1 MYEIVKVEEFTSE
14 RKRMSV
20 LVKDQSGQ
28 IINFIKG
35 ADMAIIPRL
44 NSDYQEQESESND
57 KAIQHMDTLAC
68 DGLRTLM
75 FAKRVLTEDEANKL

>member
-1 MYEIVKVEEFTSE
+1 MCKEVGFAYMIERDQNSIKIVIDGNTEVYQIMKVEEFTSE

-20 LVKDQSGQ
+20 LVKDQNGQ

-44 NSDYQEQESESND
+44 NSD
-57 KAIQHMDTLAC
+57 
-68 DGLRTLM
+68 
-75 FAKRVLTEDEANKL
+75 F